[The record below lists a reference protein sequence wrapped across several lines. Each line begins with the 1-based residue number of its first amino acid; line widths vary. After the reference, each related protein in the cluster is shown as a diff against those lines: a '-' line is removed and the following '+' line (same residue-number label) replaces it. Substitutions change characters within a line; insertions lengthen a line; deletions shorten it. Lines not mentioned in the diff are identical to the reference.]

1 MIWGLTAWLTFAN
14 LDEEY
19 RAFILNL
26 VFLTLWQ
33 DVMALNSGF
42 LIWENLTFVTIDTF
56 FFKKHEHL
64 IFDNQVKSKKQ
75 ITNQAFQ
82 VSSV

>member
-1 MIWGLTAWLTFAN
+1 
-14 LDEEY
+14 
-19 RAFILNL
+19 
-26 VFLTLWQ
+26 
-33 DVMALNSGF
+33 MALNSGF

>member
-1 MIWGLTAWLTFAN
+1 
-14 LDEEY
+14 
-19 RAFILNL
+19 
-26 VFLTLWQ
+26 
-33 DVMALNSGF
+33 MALNSGF

-56 FFKKHEHL
+56 FFLKKKHEHL